1 MAIKL
6 GGIQLQAVRGLAIMG
21 ILIMRTQTFWFDEG
35 LGELGRFADDQGSS
49 CVIAFF
55 MLSGFLF
62 SNKMRII
69 PELNWSIKIRVCR

>member
-35 LGELGRFADDQGSS
+35 L
-49 CVIAFF
+49 
-55 MLSGFLF
+55 
-62 SNKMRII
+62 
-69 PELNWSIKIRVCR
+69 